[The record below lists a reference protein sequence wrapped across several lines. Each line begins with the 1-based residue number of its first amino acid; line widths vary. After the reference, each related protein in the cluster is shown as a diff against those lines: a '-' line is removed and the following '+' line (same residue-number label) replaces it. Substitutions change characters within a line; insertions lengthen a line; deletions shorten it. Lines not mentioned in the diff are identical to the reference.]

1 VRPALKFLLG
11 SLILALILAPILAV
25 TQAAYA
31 QDTNLN
37 VPRSIQAGSGFSIQN
52 AGSGEA
58 TLYIVGPGQVL
69 KRTVQLGT
77 PTYFPAGSVCNAGHY
92 TVILAQASGTSTGSI
107 DVTPVNAPASL
118 SFLAKP
124 SRLPVSLHD
133 GITGAAYVFDVYHN
147 LIATPTPVSFELSS
161 PTGAVQKQLVN
172 TRDGAAWTQMDST
185 SQQGSSKF
193 VARTGDI
200 SSTSIIRQV
209 PGDPCELK
217 VSAQPSGQLLD
228 LQTAPVRDCSGNAV
242 PDGTIV
248 TFTETYPG
256 GQSTVDVPL
265 KRDIAEVK
273 MPTHD
278 GATFTVASGVT
289 LGNQIR
295 WGK

>member
-1 VRPALKFLLG
+1 MKPTFTFLLV
-11 SLILALILAPILAV
+11 SLTLAGMRSAC
-25 TQAAYA
+25 A
-31 QDTNLN
+31 QDETLN
-37 VPRSIQAGSGFSIQN
+37 VPKSIEAGSAFSIQN

-58 TLYIVGPGQVL
+58 ALYIVGLGQVL

-77 PTYFPAGSVCNAGHY
+77 STYFPAGSICDAGHY
-92 TVILAQASGTSTGSI
+92 IVILAQGSGTTTRSL
-107 DVTPVNAPASL
+107 DVTPVSTPANL

-124 SRLPVSLHD
+124 SRLPVGLHG
-133 GITGAAYVFDVYHN
+133 GITGAVYVFDVYQN
-147 LIATPTPVSFELSS
+147 LIAAPTPVSFELSS
-161 PTGAVQKQLVN
+161 PSGAVQKQMVS
-172 TRDGAAWTQMDST
+172 TRAGAAWTAMDST

-193 VARTGDI
+193 VAQAGGV

-209 PGDPCELK
+209 PGDPCDLK
-217 VSAQPSGQLLD
+217 MSAQPSGQQLD
-228 LQTAPVRDCSGNAV
+228 LQTTPVVDCSGNAV

-273 MPTHD
+273 MPAHD
-278 GATFTVASGVT
+278 GATITVASGVV

-295 WGK
+295 LGK

>member
-1 VRPALKFLLG
+1 M
-11 SLILALILAPILAV
+11 LAV
-25 TQAAYA
+25 MPSARA
-31 QDTNLN
+31 QDETLT
-37 VPRSIQAGSGFSIQN
+37 VPRNIEAGSAFSIQN

-58 TLYIVGPGQVL
+58 TLYILGPGQVL

-77 PTYFPAGSVCNAGHY
+77 STYFPAGSIYNAGHY
-92 TVILAQASGTSTGSI
+92 VVILQQNGGTSTQSF
-107 DVTPVNAPASL
+107 DVTPVSTPTSL

-124 SRLPVSLHD
+124 SRLPVGLHD

-147 LIATPTPVSFELSS
+147 LIAAPSPVSFELSS
-161 PTGAVQKQLVN
+161 PSGAVQRQLVN
-172 TRDGAAWTQMDST
+172 TRAGAAWTEMDST
-185 SQQGSSKF
+185 SEQGKSKF
-193 VARTGDI
+193 VARAGDV
-200 SSTSIIRQV
+200 SSTRIIRQV
-209 PGDPCELK
+209 PGDPCDLK
-217 VSAQPSGQLLD
+217 FSAQPSGANSLISRP
-228 LQTAPVRDCSGNAV
+228 TPVRDCSGNAV

-273 MPTHD
+273 MPAHD
-278 GATFTVASGVT
+278 GATITVASGVV

>member
-1 VRPALKFLLG
+1 MRGTLTFLLG
-11 SLILALILAPILAV
+11 SLMLTPILTVA
-25 TQAAYA
+25 QSAQA
-31 QDTNLN
+31 QDQTLS
-37 VPRSIQAGSGFSIQN
+37 VPKSIEAGSAFSIQN

-58 TLYIVGPGQVL
+58 TLYIVGPDQVL

-92 TVILAQASGTSTGSI
+92 IVILSQSSGTNTGSF
-107 DVTPVNAPASL
+107 DVTPVNAPATL

-124 SRLPVSLHD
+124 SRLPVSLHG

-147 LIATPTPVSFELSS
+147 LITAPASVSFELSS
-161 PTGAVQKQLVN
+161 PSGAVQKQVVN
-172 TRDGAAWTQMDST
+172 TRAGAAWTEMDST

-193 VARTGDI
+193 VAQDGDV

-209 PGDPCELK
+209 PGDPCDLK
-217 VSAQPSGQLLD
+217 VSAQPSGQDLD

-273 MPTHD
+273 MRAHD
-278 GATFTVASGVT
+278 GATFTVASGVI

>member
-1 VRPALKFLLG
+1 VKPTRVFILG
-11 SLILALILAPILAV
+11 SLILAM
-25 TQAAYA
+25 TQAAHA
-31 QDTNLN
+31 QDETLN
-37 VPRSIQAGSGFSIQN
+37 VPKSIEAGSAFSIQN

-58 TLYIVGPGQVL
+58 TLYIVGPGLVL
-69 KRTVQLGT
+69 KRTVQLGST
-77 PTYFPAGSVCNAGHY
+77 TYFPAGSVYNAGHY
-92 TVILAQASGTSTGSI
+92 VVVLAQASGTITQSF
-107 DVTPVNAPASL
+107 DVTPVDAPASL

-124 SRLPVSLHD
+124 SRLPVGLHG

-147 LIATPTPVSFELSS
+147 LIVTPTRVSFELSS
-161 PTGAVQKQLVN
+161 PTGAVQKQVAS
-172 TRDGAAWTQMDST
+172 TRAGAAWTQMDST
-185 SQQGSSKF
+185 SQQGSSRF
-193 VARTGDI
+193 VASVGDI

-209 PGDPCELK
+209 PGDPCDLK
-217 VSAQPSGQLLD
+217 VTAQPSGQLLD

-278 GATFTVASGVT
+278 GATFTVASGVI

>member
-1 VRPALKFLLG
+1 M
-11 SLILALILAPILAV
+11 
-25 TQAAYA
+25 QAAYA
-31 QDTNLN
+31 QDKALSL
-37 VPRSIQAGSGFSIQN
+37 PKSIEAGSAFSIQN

-69 KRTVQLGT
+69 KQTVQLGSAI
-77 PTYFPAGSVCNAGHY
+77 YFPAGSVYNAGHY
-92 TVILAQASGTSTGSI
+92 VVILAQTSGTLTGSF
-107 DVTPVNAPASL
+107 DVTPVSAPASL

-124 SRLPVSLHD
+124 SRLPVSLHG
-133 GITGAAYVFDVYHN
+133 GITGAAYIFDVYHN
-147 LIATPTPVSFELSS
+147 LISTPIPVSFELSS
-161 PTGAVQKQLVN
+161 PTGAVQKQMVS
-172 TRDGAAWTQMDST
+172 TRAGAAWTQMDST
-185 SQQGSSKF
+185 NQQGSSKF
-193 VARTGDI
+193 VARAGDI

-209 PGDPCELK
+209 PGDPCDLK
-217 VSAQPSGQLLD
+217 ITAQPSGQLLD

-278 GATFTVASGVT
+278 GATFTVASGVI

>member
-1 VRPALKFLLG
+1 VRLTLTFLLG
-11 SLILALILAPILAV
+11 SLMLALIPALA
-25 TQAAYA
+25 QAAHA
-31 QDTNLN
+31 QDETLN
-37 VPRSIQAGSGFSIQN
+37 VPTSIQAGSAFSIQN

-77 PTYFPAGSVCNAGHY
+77 ATYFPAGSVCNAGHY
-92 TVILAQASGTSTGSI
+92 VAILAQASGTVTQSF
-107 DVTPVNAPASL
+107 DVMPVNAPASL

-124 SRLPVSLHD
+124 SRLPVGLHD

-147 LIATPTPVSFELSS
+147 LIVTPIPVSFELSS
-161 PTGAVQKQLVN
+161 PTGGVQKQVAS
-172 TRDGAAWTQMDST
+172 TRAGAAWTQMDST

-193 VARTGDI
+193 VARAGDI

-209 PGDPCELK
+209 PGDPCDLK
-217 VSAQPSGQLLD
+217 ITAQPSGQLLD

-278 GATFTVASGVT
+278 GATFTVASGVM

>member
-1 VRPALKFLLG
+1 VRLTLAFLLG
-11 SLILALILAPILAV
+11 GLIV
-25 TQAAYA
+25 AATHPAHA
-31 QDTNLN
+31 QDTLSL
-37 VPRSIQAGSGFSIQN
+37 PKSIEAGSAFSIQN

-58 TLYIVGPGQVL
+58 TLYIVGPGQVV
-69 KRTVQLGT
+69 KRTVQLGSA
-77 PTYFPAGSVCNAGHY
+77 TYFPAGSVYNAGHY
-92 TVILAQASGTSTGSI
+92 VVILAQTSGTMTGSF
-107 DVTPVNAPASL
+107 DVTPVSAPASL

-124 SRLPVSLHD
+124 SRLPVSLHG

-147 LIATPTPVSFELSS
+147 LIATPIPVSFELSS
-161 PTGAVQKQLVN
+161 PTGAVQKQVAS

-193 VARTGDI
+193 VASVGDI

-209 PGDPCELK
+209 PGDPCDLK
-217 VSAQPSGQLLD
+217 ITAQPSGQLLD

-278 GATFTVASGVT
+278 GATFTVASGVI

>member
-1 VRPALKFLLG
+1 LKPALPLLLG
-11 SLILALILAPILAV
+11 SLILAV
-25 TQAAYA
+25 MHAAHA
-31 QDTNLN
+31 QDTLS
-37 VPRSIQAGSGFSIQN
+37 VPKSIKAGSAFAIQN
-52 AGSGEA
+52 AASGEA

-69 KRTVQLGT
+69 KRTVQSGIA
-77 PTYFPAGSVCNAGHY
+77 TYFPAGSVYNAGHY
-92 TVILAQASGTSTGSI
+92 VVILAQAGGTSTGSF

-161 PTGAVQKQLVN
+161 PTGAVQKQQVS
-172 TRDGAAWTQMDST
+172 TRAGAAWTQMDST
-185 SQQGSSKF
+185 NQQGNSKF
-193 VARTGDI
+193 VARAGEI

-273 MPTHD
+273 MPAHD

>member
-1 VRPALKFLLG
+1 VKPTLPFLLG
-11 SLILALILAPILAV
+11 SLILAVMHAGH
-25 TQAAYA
+25 A
-31 QDTNLN
+31 QDTLS
-37 VPRSIQAGSGFSIQN
+37 VPKSIEAGSAFSIQN
-52 AGSGEA
+52 AASGEA

-69 KRTVQLGT
+69 KRTVQAGT
-77 PTYFPAGSVCNAGHY
+77 ATYFPAGSVYNAGHY
-92 TVILAQASGTSTGSI
+92 IVILAQASGTSTGSF

-124 SRLPVSLHD
+124 SRLPVSLHG

-147 LIATPTPVSFELSS
+147 LISTPTTVSFGLTS
-161 PTGAVQKQLVN
+161 PSGAVQKQQVS

-200 SSTSIIRQV
+200 SSTSIIRLV

-273 MPTHD
+273 MPTHE
-278 GATFTVASGVT
+278 GATFTVASGVI

>member
-1 VRPALKFLLG
+1 MRPALTLLLG
-11 SLILALILAPILAV
+11 VLVLAAIP
-25 TQAAYA
+25 AAYA
-31 QDTNLN
+31 QDDALS
-37 VPRSIQAGSGFSIQN
+37 VPTTIEAGSAFSIQN
-52 AGSGEA
+52 PGSGEA

-77 PTYFPAGSVCNAGHY
+77 STYFAAGSLYNAGHY
-92 TVILAQASGTSTGSI
+92 IVILAQANGTSARSF
-107 DVTPVNAPASL
+107 DVTPVSAPSSL

-124 SRLPVSLHD
+124 SRLPVGLHD
-133 GITGAAYVFDVYHN
+133 GITGAVYVFDVYHN
-147 LIATPTPVSFELSS
+147 LIAAPMPVSFELSGPS
-161 PTGAVQKQLVN
+161 GAVQKQSVT
-172 TRDGAAWTQMDST
+172 TRAGAAWTEMDST
-185 SQQGSSKF
+185 SRQGSSKF
-193 VARTGDI
+193 IARAGDV

-209 PGDPCELK
+209 PGDPCDLK
-217 VSAQPSGQLLD
+217 VSAQASGQELD
-228 LQTAPVRDCSGNAV
+228 LQTAPVLDCSGNAV

-273 MPTHD
+273 MPTRD
-278 GATFTVASGVT
+278 GATFTVASGVV

>member
-1 VRPALKFLLG
+1 VKLNLSFLFG
-11 SLILALILAPILAV
+11 SLILAGM
-25 TQAAYA
+25 QAAHA
-31 QDTNLN
+31 QDQTFN
-37 VPRSIQAGSGFSIQN
+37 VPRSIEAGSAFSIQN
-52 AGSGEA
+52 GGSGEA
-58 TLYIVGPGQVL
+58 TLYIVGPSQAL

-77 PTYFPAGSVCNAGHY
+77 ATYFPAGSIFNAGHY
-92 TVILAQASGTSTGSI
+92 VVILAQPNGTTTRSF
-107 DVTPVNAPASL
+107 DVTPVSTPANL
-118 SFLAKP
+118 SFFAKP
-124 SRLPVSLHD
+124 SRLPVGLHG

-147 LIATPTPVSFELSS
+147 LIAAPTPVSFELSS
-161 PTGAVQKQLVN
+161 PSGAVQKQQVS
-172 TRDGAAWTQMDST
+172 TRVGAAWTAMDST

-193 VARTGDI
+193 VAQAGDV

-209 PGDPCELK
+209 PGDPCDLK
-217 VSAQPSGQLLD
+217 ITAQPSGQLLD

-242 PDGTIV
+242 PDGTVV

-278 GATFTVASGVT
+278 GATFTVASGVI

>member
-1 VRPALKFLLG
+1 VKLTLTFLLG
-11 SLILALILAPILAV
+11 SLILAVMP
-25 TQAAYA
+25 AAHA
-31 QDTNLN
+31 QDEALN
-37 VPRSIQAGSGFSIQN
+37 VPTSIEAGSAFSIQN

-69 KRTVQLGT
+69 KRTAQLGT
-77 PTYFPAGSVCNAGHY
+77 PTYFPAGSVSNAGHY
-92 TVILAQASGTSTGSI
+92 AVILVQAGGTSTRSF
-107 DVTPVNAPASL
+107 DVMPTSAPASL
-118 SFLAKP
+118 SFFAKP
-124 SRLPVSLHD
+124 SRLPVGLHN
-133 GITGAAYVFDVYHN
+133 GITGAVYVFDVYHN
-147 LIATPTPVSFELSS
+147 LIAAPTPVSFELSS
-161 PTGAVQKQLVN
+161 PNGAVQKQLVSS
-172 TRDGAAWTQMDST
+172 RAGAAWTVMDST

-193 VARTGDI
+193 VARAGDVSSARII
-200 SSTSIIRQV
+200 SQV
-209 PGDPCELK
+209 PGDPCDLK
-217 VSAQPSGQLLD
+217 ISAQPSGQELD

-273 MPTHD
+273 MPAHD
-278 GATFTVASGVT
+278 GATFTVASGVV

>member
-1 VRPALKFLLG
+1 MKLTLTFLLG
-11 SLILALILAPILAV
+11 SLILAVMP
-25 TQAAYA
+25 AAHA
-31 QDTNLN
+31 QDEALN
-37 VPRSIQAGSGFSIQN
+37 VPTSIEAGSAFSIQN

-69 KRTVQLGT
+69 KRTAQLGT
-77 PTYFPAGSVCNAGHY
+77 PTYFPAGSVSNAGHY
-92 TVILAQASGTSTGSI
+92 AVILVQAGGTSTRSF
-107 DVTPVNAPASL
+107 DVMPASAPASL
-118 SFLAKP
+118 SFFAKP
-124 SRLPVSLHD
+124 SRLPVGLHN
-133 GITGAAYVFDVYHN
+133 GITGAVYVFDVYHN
-147 LIATPTPVSFELSS
+147 LIAAPTPVSFELSS
-161 PTGAVQKQLVN
+161 PNGAVQKQLVSS
-172 TRDGAAWTQMDST
+172 RAGAAWTVMDST

-193 VARTGDI
+193 VARAGDVSSARII
-200 SSTSIIRQV
+200 SQV
-209 PGDPCELK
+209 PGDPCDLK
-217 VSAQPSGQLLD
+217 ISAQPSGQELD

-273 MPTHD
+273 MPAHD
-278 GATFTVASGVT
+278 GATFTVASGVV